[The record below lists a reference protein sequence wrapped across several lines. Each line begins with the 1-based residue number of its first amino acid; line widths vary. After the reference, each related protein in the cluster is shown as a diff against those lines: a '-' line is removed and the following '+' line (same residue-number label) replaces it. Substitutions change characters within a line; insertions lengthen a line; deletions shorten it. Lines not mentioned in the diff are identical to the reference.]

1 MRPDLG
7 RRAVRR
13 RRGYNGVQV
22 LGRVGDV
29 AGLGAEKGVDVEGL
43 DHVAAA
49 GRESASVLKCC
60 HHLEITTNNSVMN
73 YIY

>member
-1 MRPDLG
+1 MRPELG

-29 AGLGAEKGVDVEGL
+29 AGLGAEEGVDV
-43 DHVAAA
+43 
-49 GRESASVLKCC
+49 
-60 HHLEITTNNSVMN
+60 
-73 YIY
+73 